1 VCESRFFGS
10 EEVRF
15 SYVSC
20 SRERG
25 GEKDRKM
32 PRRERLLQRILAL
45 SENTNVLRASA
56 RNLEKI
62 SVIVRKKEKNRSW
75 PSGSHITAIAER
87 AV

>member
-1 VCESRFFGS
+1 ME
-10 EEVRF
+10 
-15 SYVSC
+15 
-20 SRERG
+20 RERG